1 MSRVIV
7 YTLVSADG
15 VFANPELVANLTSLR
30 DDAYYRDGLGVLR
43 ASAAML
49 YGRRTY
55 EAFSK
60 TWPGHD
66 HRWVTT

>member
-1 MSRVIV
+1 MSRIIV

-15 VFANPELVANLTSLR
+15 VFSNPQLVANLTTYR
-30 DDAYYRDGLGVLR
+30 DDAYYGDGLGVLS

-49 YGRRTY
+49 YGRKTY

-60 TWPGHD
+60 TWPGAIT
-66 HRWVTT
+66 RGRTT